1 MSGTVTSAGLR
12 DTAATR
18 VDDVLARLTA
28 ADRPEV
34 FLQVRDRA
42 ELVADMAASLAA
54 GGPLAGMTL
63 AVKNNVDVAGLPT
76 TAACPGFASLP
87 DRDAVAV

>member
-12 DTAATR
+12 DTAAAR
-18 VDDVLARLTA
+18 VDDVLARLAA

-54 GGPLAGMTL
+54 G
-63 AVKNNVDVAGLPT
+63 
-76 TAACPGFASLP
+76 
-87 DRDAVAV
+87 